1 MSCGA
6 NNIAMAFYKENAGNA
21 APDFASTP
29 MQALR
34 LVSEDFNSA
43 QALDESNEVR
53 GDAQSSGSVITGI
66 SGAGNIQLQYSLS
79 TYDEFICAMLY
90 APAAGSGWGVD
101 GFSAN
106 ADPVTTTA
114 AFTITG
120 DVITGTV
127 DAAPSAGDRILISG
141 TGNRNMDTV
150 FEVVSAT
157 VGDITLLNDTGAGS
171 IEAYAGYTAGAS
183 IGSAVAIK
191 GMKGY
196 TRNGT
201 QERLY
206 GLVRFYSDSSLI
218 GESSSTDLNSCDW
231 ALFRGALPTGLQL
244 AAAPGQAGWTG
255 TIPFIFKDEKTITNA
270 SGGDNPSGFDVDNW
284 SEITASNDKKL
295 VDVIDGPVMIRLK
308 DLSDNS
314 FTRVDPLSFNF
325 SISNN
330 ASEITATRNP
340 GAICINQGTM
350 SMNVSIQLL
359 YVDAAFHQGMLDQ
372 KFYEVEIA
380 IGDGT
385 DAQIWRF
392 GKCRYTSSRP
402 NPGRNAP
409 VVQTLDFIVE
419 AGGEQCREVA
429 AASANNTVGK
439 MCQVLRTYA

>member
-1 MSCGA
+1 
-6 NNIAMAFYKENAGNA
+6 
-21 APDFASTP
+21 
-29 MQALR
+29 
-34 LVSEDFNSA
+34 
-43 QALDESNEVR
+43 
-53 GDAQSSGSVITGI
+53 
-66 SGAGNIQLQYSLS
+66 
-79 TYDEFICAMLY
+79 
-90 APAAGSGWGVD
+90 
-101 GFSAN
+101 
-106 ADPVTTTA
+106 
-114 AFTITG
+114 
-120 DVITGTV
+120 
-127 DAAPSAGDRILISG
+127 
-141 TGNRNMDTV
+141 
-150 FEVVSAT
+150 
-157 VGDITLLNDTGAGS
+157 
-171 IEAYAGYTAGAS
+171 
-183 IGSAVAIK
+183 
-191 GMKGY
+191 MKGY

-201 QERLY
+201 EERLY
-206 GLVRFYSDSSLI
+206 GLVRFYSDSSEI
-218 GESSSTDLNSCDW
+218 GVSSTAGLGIDECDW

-255 TIPFIFKDEKTITNA
+255 TIPFIFKDEKTITTA
-270 SGGDNPSGFDVDNW
+270 SSDTNPSGFDVDDW
-284 SEITASNDKKL
+284 QEITASNDKKL

-330 ASEITATRNP
+330 ASEISATRNP

-350 SMNVSIQLL
+350 SMNVSMQLL

-419 AGGEQCREVA
+419 AGGEKCREVGA
-429 AASANNTVGK
+429 LSANNTAGQ